1 MAGLGRPGPGSRTAM
16 PAWKRE
22 ILERRRAKL
31 AALSGG
37 PGPGAAP
44 EGQNEKLVL
53 AESLGPLSENPFM
66 RLESERRRGARP
78 AQQLLELYRRVP
90 GVRTIRADN
99 ILIIESTPGFPPA
112 VPPAAGI
119 RAAEVVVYE
128 APQEAPQPGRVSR
141 LLEKFDSPAS
151 PRSRGSPER
160 SHSGLPQLPVA
171 PPSTATRAPTNRSLA
186 SAPSVRPSQPAL
198 PVSPVPVAPRAS
210 QRSACCEPAHPDGTA
225 GPGARRSDFLRKTG
239 SNSFTVHPRGLPR
252 GAVNHSL
259 SNGPVTQKFPAG
271 PVNGLSGS
279 PPVPGKWK
287 PKVESGEPSLHSP
300 PSPGT
305 PSATP
310 VGPPALPAP
319 SPTSATPNQR
329 RWVSSATS
337 ANDSFEIRPAPKP
350 DVETI
355 PIGDLQARALANLRV
370 NSRNSFVLIPKRKA
384 LGNHPSEGRQSEEP
398 NREVG
403 WASQSQGLKAQPVST
418 VDGAPVLER
427 STLTAEMQWA
437 AREEGCPRTATA
449 VTDRSVRW
457 QQSSSPPPFLPTTVE
472 AEPTEGLVPGLAK
485 NGQEPGRPGLPV
497 TFIDEV
503 DSEEEP
509 SQEAQLPSSAVGGSP
524 QYHLHLARPGHTA
537 ELPNRGSNTFIVVPK
552 RKPETLQ
559 EPHFSKA
566 NGQSQQQEAEEQDTD
581 SLLGPHPALEN
592 TLKKRYPTVHE
603 IEVIGGYL
611 ALQKSCLI
619 KAGSSRKKMK
629 ISFND
634 KSLHTTFE
642 YPSESSLAQEEEEEE
657 EEEEEDG
664 EEEEVG
670 LDSEKSFS
678 LFLPRATFVSS
689 VGPES
694 PRLPDGSSGL
704 SSYTPK
710 HSMAFSK
717 WQEQTLVQAPSEVEL
732 PPKEVMLTPA
742 SQNDLSDFRSEP
754 ALYF

>member
-1 MAGLGRPGPGSRTAM
+1 MAGLGRPGPGPRTAM

-99 ILIIESTPGFPPA
+99 ILIIESAPGFPPA

-128 APQEAPQPGRVSR
+128 APQPGRVSR
-141 LLEKFDSPAS
+141 LLEKFDSPAA

-160 SHSGLPQLPVA
+160 SRPGLPQLPVA
-171 PPSTATRAPTNRSLA
+171 SASAATRAPTNRSLA
-186 SAPSVRPSQPAL
+186 PGPSVLLSPPAL
-198 PVSPVPVAPRAS
+198 PVPPVPVAPRAG

-225 GPGARRSDFLRKTG
+225 GPGARRSDFLQKTG

-252 GAVNHSL
+252 GAVNRSL
-259 SNGPVTQKFPAG
+259 SNGPMTQKSPAG
-271 PVNGLSGS
+271 PANGLSGS
-279 PPVPGKWK
+279 PPAPGKWK
-287 PKVESGEPSLHSP
+287 PKVESEEPSLHPP

-310 VGPPALPAP
+310 VGPPAFPAP
-319 SPTSATPNQR
+319 SPASATPSQR

-398 NREVG
+398 NGEVG
-403 WASQSQGLKAQPVST
+403 WASQSQGLRAQLVST
-418 VDGAPVLER
+418 ADGSPPLER
-427 STLTAEMQWA
+427 SPLAAEVQWA
-437 AREEGCPRTATA
+437 PREGGCPRPATA
-449 VTDRSVRW
+449 VTDQSVRW
-457 QQSSSPPPFLPTTVE
+457 QRPSSPPPFLPATVE
-472 AEPTEGLVPGLAK
+472 AEPAEGLGVPGLAK

-503 DSEEEP
+503 DSEEEA
-509 SQEAQLPSSAVGGSP
+509 SQEAKLPSSAAGVPP
-524 QYHLHLARPGHTA
+524 QYHLHLARPGHTS

-559 EPHFSKA
+559 EPHFSQA
-566 NGQSQQQEAEEQDTD
+566 NGQSQQQEAEEQDAD
-581 SLLGPHPALEN
+581 SLSGPHTALEN

-634 KSLHTTFE
+634 KTLHTTFE
-642 YPSESSLAQEEEEEE
+642 YPSESSLAQEEAEEEE
-657 EEEEEDG
+657 EEGEEDG

-670 LDSEKSFS
+670 LDSEKPFA

-689 VGPES
+689 VGPEI

-710 HSMAFSK
+710 HSVAFSK
-717 WQEQTLVQAPSEVEL
+717 WQEQTVVQTPSEVEP

>member
-1 MAGLGRPGPGSRTAM
+1 MSVCPASCSLCSPSAAASASMAGLGRPGPGSRTAM

-112 VPPAAGI
+112 AGI

-141 LLEKFDSPAS
+141 LLEKFDSPAA

-160 SHSGLPQLPVA
+160 SRSGLPQLPVA

-186 SAPSVRPSQPAL
+186 PAQSVRLSQAAL
-198 PVSPVPVAPRAS
+198 PVSPVPVVPRVG

-225 GPGARRSDFLRKTG
+225 GPGTRRSDFLQKTG

-300 PSPGT
+300 PSPET

-310 VGPPALPAP
+310 VGPPVLPAP
-319 SPTSATPNQR
+319 SPASATPNQR
-329 RWVSSATS
+329 RWVSFATS

-350 DVETI
+350 DVETL

-398 NREVG
+398 NQEVG
-403 WASQSQGLKAQPVST
+403 WTSQSQGLRAQPVST

-472 AEPTEGLVPGLAK
+472 AEPTEGLVPGLAM
-485 NGQEPGRPGLPV
+485 NGQEPGRSGLPV

-503 DSEEEP
+503 DSEEETSP
-509 SQEAQLPSSAVGGSP
+509 EAQLPSSAVGGPP

-559 EPHFSKA
+559 EPHFSPA
-566 NGQSQQQEAEEQDTD
+566 NGQSQQQEAEEQDAD
-581 SLLGPHPALEN
+581 SLSGPHPALEN

-619 KAGSSRKKMK
+619 KAGTSRKKVNGRERAAGM
-629 ISFND
+629 
-634 KSLHTTFE
+634 
-642 YPSESSLAQEEEEEE
+642 
-657 EEEEEDG
+657 
-664 EEEEVG
+664 VG
-670 LDSEKSFS
+670 FWIDD
-678 LFLPRATFVSS
+678 
-689 VGPES
+689 
-694 PRLPDGSSGL
+694 RLGL
-704 SSYTPK
+704 CGCARFW
-710 HSMAFSK
+710 AF
-717 WQEQTLVQAPSEVEL
+717 VEL
-732 PPKEVMLTPA
+732 
-742 SQNDLSDFRSEP
+742 
-754 ALYF
+754 

>member
-1 MAGLGRPGPGSRTAM
+1 MAGLGRPGPGPRTAM

-78 AQQLLELYRRVP
+78 AQQLLELYCRVP

-99 ILIIESTPGFPPA
+99 ILIIESAPGFPPA

-119 RAAEVVVYE
+119 RAAEVVVFE
-128 APQEAPQPGRVSR
+128 APQQGRVSR
-141 LLEKFDSPAS
+141 LLEKFDSPAA

-160 SHSGLPQLPVA
+160 SRPGLPQLPVA
-171 PPSTATRAPTNRSLA
+171 SAPAATRPPINRSLA
-186 SAPSVRPSQPAL
+186 PVPSVPLSQPAL
-198 PVSPVPVAPRAS
+198 PVSPVPVAPRAG
-210 QRSACCEPAHPDGTA
+210 QRSACCEPAHPDGTT
-225 GPGARRSDFLRKTG
+225 GPRTRRSEFLQKTG

-252 GAVNHSL
+252 GAVNRSL
-259 SNGPVTQKFPAG
+259 SNGPVTQKSPAG
-271 PVNGLSGS
+271 PANGLSGS
-279 PPVPGKWK
+279 PPAPGKWK
-287 PKVESGEPSLHSP
+287 PKVESGEPSHPP

-305 PSATP
+305 PSATS
-310 VGPPALPAP
+310 VGPPAFPAP
-319 SPTSATPNQR
+319 SPASATPSQR

-337 ANDSFEIRPAPKP
+337 ANDSFEIRPVPKP
-350 DVETI
+350 DIETI

-370 NSRNSFVLIPKRKA
+370 NSRNSFMLIPKRKA
-384 LGNHPSEGRQSEEP
+384 PGNHPSEAEGRQSEEP
-398 NREVG
+398 NRQES
-403 WASQSQGLKAQPVST
+403 WASQSQGLRAQLVST
-418 VDGAPVLER
+418 VDNAPVLER
-427 STLTAEMQWA
+427 SPLAAEVQWA
-437 AREEGCPRTATA
+437 AREGGCPRPATA

-457 QQSSSPPPFLPTTVE
+457 QRPTSPPPFLPTTVE
-472 AEPTEGLVPGLAK
+472 AEPAEGLGVPGLDK
-485 NGQEPGRPGLPV
+485 NSQEPERPGLPV

-503 DSEEEP
+503 DSEEEA
-509 SQEAQLPSSAVGGSP
+509 SQEAKLSSSAVGVPP
-524 QYHLHLARPGHTA
+524 QYHLGLARPGHTS

-559 EPHFSKA
+559 EPHLSQA
-566 NGQSQQQEAEEQDTD
+566 NGQSQQQEAEEQD
-581 SLLGPHPALEN
+581 SLSGPHTALEN

-611 ALQKSCLI
+611 ALPKSCLI

-642 YPSESSLAQEEEEEE
+642 YPSESSLAQEEVEEDEEEG
-657 EEEEEDG
+657 EEDG
-664 EEEEVG
+664 EEEEVERN
-670 LDSEKSFS
+670 SEKPFS

-689 VGPES
+689 VGPEI
-694 PRLPDGSSGL
+694 PRLPDGGSGL

-717 WQEQTLVQAPSEVEL
+717 WQEQTVVQAPSEVDL
-732 PPKEVMLTPA
+732 PLKEVMLTPA

>member
-1 MAGLGRPGPGSRTAM
+1 MAGLGRPGPGPRTAM

-37 PGPGAAP
+37 PGQGAAP
-44 EGQNEKLVL
+44 EGQDEKLVL

-99 ILIIESTPGFPPA
+99 ILIIESAPGFPPA

-128 APQEAPQPGRVSR
+128 TPQPGPP
-141 LLEKFDSPAS
+141 SPAS
-151 PRSRGSPER
+151 
-160 SHSGLPQLPVA
+160 A
-171 PPSTATRAPTNRSLA
+171 
-186 SAPSVRPSQPAL
+186 
-198 PVSPVPVAPRAS
+198 
-210 QRSACCEPAHPDGTA
+210 
-225 GPGARRSDFLRKTG
+225 
-239 SNSFTVHPRGLPR
+239 
-252 GAVNHSL
+252 
-259 SNGPVTQKFPAG
+259 
-271 PVNGLSGS
+271 
-279 PPVPGKWK
+279 
-287 PKVESGEPSLHSP
+287 
-300 PSPGT
+300 T
-305 PSATP
+305 PS
-310 VGPPALPAP
+310 
-319 SPTSATPNQR
+319 QR

-350 DVETI
+350 DVESI

-370 NSRNSFVLIPKRKA
+370 NSRNSFMLIPKRKA
-384 LGNHPSEGRQSEEP
+384 PSEAEGRQSEEP
-398 NREVG
+398 NGEVG
-403 WASQSQGLKAQPVST
+403 WASRSQGLRAQLVST
-418 VDGAPVLER
+418 VDGAPAPEGSPLA
-427 STLTAEMQWA
+427 AEMQWA
-437 AREEGCPRTATA
+437 AREGGCPRPATA

-457 QQSSSPPPFLPTTVE
+457 QRPSSPPPFLSTTVE
-472 AEPTEGLVPGLAK
+472 AEPAEGLGLSGLAK
-485 NGQEPGRPGLPV
+485 NGQEPGRSGLPV

-503 DSEEEP
+503 DSEEEA
-509 SQEAQLPSSAVGGSP
+509 SQETKLPSSAVGLPS
-524 QYHLHLARPGHTA
+524 QYHLDLARPRHTS

-559 EPHFSKA
+559 VPHFSQA
-566 NGQSQQQEAEEQDTD
+566 NGQSQQQEAEEQDAD
-581 SLLGPHPALEN
+581 SLSGPHTALEN

-634 KSLHTTFE
+634 NSLYTTFE
-642 YPSESSLAQEEEEEE
+642 YPSESSLEQEEAEDEEEGE
-657 EEEEEDG
+657 KDG
-664 EEEEVG
+664 EGEEV
-670 LDSEKSFS
+670 DSEKPFS
-678 LFLPRATFVSS
+678 VFLPRATFVSS
-689 VGPES
+689 VGPEI

-717 WQEQTLVQAPSEVEL
+717 WQEQTVVQAPSEVEL

>member
-1 MAGLGRPGPGSRTAM
+1 MAGLGRPGPVSRNAM

-37 PGPGAAP
+37 PGPEAVP
-44 EGQNEKLVL
+44 EGQSEKLVL

-141 LLEKFDSPAS
+141 LLEKFDSPAA

-160 SHSGLPQLPVA
+160 SRSGLPQLPVA

-186 SAPSVRPSQPAL
+186 PAPSVRLSQPAL
-198 PVSPVPVAPRAS
+198 PVSPVPVAPRAG

-225 GPGARRSDFLRKTG
+225 GPGARRSDFLQKTG

-259 SNGPVTQKFPAG
+259 SNGPVIQKFPAG

-319 SPTSATPNQR
+319 SPASATPNQR

-384 LGNHPSEGRQSEEP
+384 LGNHPSEGRQSVEP
-398 NREVG
+398 NVEVG
-403 WASQSQGLKAQPVST
+403 WASQSQGLRAQPVST

-457 QQSSSPPPFLPTTVE
+457 QPSSSPSPFLPTTVE

-503 DSEEEP
+503 DSEEET
-509 SQEAQLPSSAVGGSP
+509 SQEAQLPSSAAGGPP
-524 QYHLHLARPGHTA
+524 QYHLPLVRPGHTS

-552 RKPETLQ
+552 RKPETLP
-559 EPHFSKA
+559 ESHFSPA
-566 NGQSQQQEAEEQDTD
+566 NGQSQQQEAEEQDAD
-581 SLLGPHPALEN
+581 SLSGPHPALEN

-619 KAGSSRKKMK
+619 KAGSSRKKVSGKERAAGMVGFW
-629 ISFND
+629 IND
-634 KSLHTTFE
+634 RL
-642 YPSESSLAQEEEEEE
+642 
-657 EEEEEDG
+657 
-664 EEEEVG
+664 G
-670 LDSEKSFS
+670 LCGCARF
-678 LFLPRATFVSS
+678 
-689 VGPES
+689 
-694 PRLPDGSSGL
+694 
-704 SSYTPK
+704 
-710 HSMAFSK
+710 
-717 WQEQTLVQAPSEVEL
+717 
-732 PPKEVMLTPA
+732 
-742 SQNDLSDFRSEP
+742 
-754 ALYF
+754 

>member
-1 MAGLGRPGPGSRTAM
+1 M

-37 PGPGAAP
+37 PGQGAAP
-44 EGQNEKLVL
+44 EGQDEKLVL

-99 ILIIESTPGFPPA
+99 ILIIESAPGFPPA

-128 APQEAPQPGRVSR
+128 TPQPGPP
-141 LLEKFDSPAS
+141 SPAS
-151 PRSRGSPER
+151 
-160 SHSGLPQLPVA
+160 A
-171 PPSTATRAPTNRSLA
+171 
-186 SAPSVRPSQPAL
+186 
-198 PVSPVPVAPRAS
+198 
-210 QRSACCEPAHPDGTA
+210 
-225 GPGARRSDFLRKTG
+225 
-239 SNSFTVHPRGLPR
+239 
-252 GAVNHSL
+252 
-259 SNGPVTQKFPAG
+259 
-271 PVNGLSGS
+271 
-279 PPVPGKWK
+279 
-287 PKVESGEPSLHSP
+287 
-300 PSPGT
+300 T
-305 PSATP
+305 PS
-310 VGPPALPAP
+310 
-319 SPTSATPNQR
+319 QR

-350 DVETI
+350 DVESI

-370 NSRNSFVLIPKRKA
+370 NSRNSFMLIPKRKA
-384 LGNHPSEGRQSEEP
+384 PSEAEGRQSEEP
-398 NREVG
+398 NGEVG
-403 WASQSQGLKAQPVST
+403 WASRSQGLRAQLVST
-418 VDGAPVLER
+418 VDGAPAPEGSPLA
-427 STLTAEMQWA
+427 AEMQWA
-437 AREEGCPRTATA
+437 AREGGCPRPATA

-457 QQSSSPPPFLPTTVE
+457 QRPSSPPPFLSTTVE
-472 AEPTEGLVPGLAK
+472 AEPAEGLGLSGLAK
-485 NGQEPGRPGLPV
+485 NGQEPGRSGLPV

-503 DSEEEP
+503 DSEEEA
-509 SQEAQLPSSAVGGSP
+509 SQETKLPSSAVGLPS
-524 QYHLHLARPGHTA
+524 QYHLDLARPRHTS

-559 EPHFSKA
+559 VPHFSQA
-566 NGQSQQQEAEEQDTD
+566 NGQSQQQEAEEQDAD
-581 SLLGPHPALEN
+581 SLSGPHTALEN

-634 KSLHTTFE
+634 NSLYTTFE
-642 YPSESSLAQEEEEEE
+642 YPSESSLEQEEAEDEEEGE
-657 EEEEEDG
+657 KDG
-664 EEEEVG
+664 EGEEV
-670 LDSEKSFS
+670 DSEKPFS
-678 LFLPRATFVSS
+678 VFLPRATFVSS
-689 VGPES
+689 VGPEI

-717 WQEQTLVQAPSEVEL
+717 WQEQTVVQAPSEVEL

>member
-37 PGPGAAP
+37 PGPEAAP

-78 AQQLLELYRRVP
+78 AEQLLELYRRVP

-210 QRSACCEPAHPDGTA
+210 QRSACSEPAHPDGTA

-252 GAVNHSL
+252 GGVNHSL

-398 NREVG
+398 KREVG
-403 WASQSQGLKAQPVST
+403 WASQSQGLRAQPVST
-418 VDGAPVLER
+418 VDGAPVLDR
-427 STLTAEMQWA
+427 STLTAETQWA

-509 SQEAQLPSSAVGGSP
+509 SQDAQLPSSAVGGSP

-559 EPHFSKA
+559 EPHFSRA
-566 NGQSQQQEAEEQDTD
+566 NGQSQQQEAEEQDAD
-581 SLLGPHPALEN
+581 SLSGSHPALEN

-619 KAGSSRKKMK
+619 KAGSSRKKVNGRERAAGM
-629 ISFND
+629 
-634 KSLHTTFE
+634 
-642 YPSESSLAQEEEEEE
+642 
-657 EEEEEDG
+657 
-664 EEEEVG
+664 VG
-670 LDSEKSFS
+670 FWIDDRLG
-678 LFLPRATFVSS
+678 LCGCATFWA
-689 VGPES
+689 
-694 PRLPDGSSGL
+694 L
-704 SSYTPK
+704 
-710 HSMAFSK
+710 
-717 WQEQTLVQAPSEVEL
+717 VEL
-732 PPKEVMLTPA
+732 
-742 SQNDLSDFRSEP
+742 
-754 ALYF
+754 

>member
-78 AQQLLELYRRVP
+78 AEQLLELYRRVP

-112 VPPAAGI
+112 LPPAAGI

-141 LLEKFDSPAS
+141 LLEKFDSPSS

-198 PVSPVPVAPRAS
+198 PVSPVLVAPRAS

-287 PKVESGEPSLHSP
+287 PKVESGGPSLHSP

-310 VGPPALPAP
+310 VGPPAMPAP

-355 PIGDLQARALANLRV
+355 PVGDLQARALANLRV

-403 WASQSQGLKAQPVST
+403 WASQSQGLRAQPVST

-457 QQSSSPPPFLPTTVE
+457 PQSSSPPPFLPTTVE

-524 QYHLHLARPGHTA
+524 QYRLHLARPGHTA

-559 EPHFSKA
+559 EPHFSRA
-566 NGQSQQQEAEEQDTD
+566 NGQSQQQETEEQDAD
-581 SLLGPHPALEN
+581 SLSGPHPALEN

-619 KAGSSRKKMK
+619 KAGSSRKKVNGRERAAGM
-629 ISFND
+629 
-634 KSLHTTFE
+634 
-642 YPSESSLAQEEEEEE
+642 
-657 EEEEEDG
+657 
-664 EEEEVG
+664 VG
-670 LDSEKSFS
+670 FWIDD
-678 LFLPRATFVSS
+678 
-689 VGPES
+689 
-694 PRLPDGSSGL
+694 RLGL
-704 SSYTPK
+704 CGC
-710 HSMAFSK
+710 ARF
-717 WQEQTLVQAPSEVEL
+717 WALVEL
-732 PPKEVMLTPA
+732 GRFKAGVGQPAVYPRGLEGRA
-742 SQNDLSDFRSEP
+742 SQAARSPCNSLE
-754 ALYF
+754 